1 MKRQAVLINGAISA
15 AILGIATFI
24 AANSA
29 LKISKLRKVTLR
41 KSSMIVKNDNK

>member
-29 LKISKLRKVTLR
+29 LKNQQVAQSDAPQK
-41 KSSMIVKNDNK
+41 